1 MFKISNLDNFYKR
14 IIFAILFFT
23 SVYLYRNYFKYN
35 DKIDYIDVDI
45 SNNKNL
51 VDIIKQNGTKKDPKL
66 NFNKSSCHVLNY
78 YDISKNCPEY
88 IDKFYNQDF
97 IDTIKN
103 NLNLP
108 NLEIIKPH
116 IDPLGFAMHL
126 YCDGD
131 FMEYHFD
138 TNFTLGTR
146 YSVVIPLYLNQENR
160 CFLQIKDQ
168 NKQEKQ
174 IKIDIGKAVVYNGD
188 KVLHCV
194 TPQCEKGER
203 ITLVL
208 NLTTSSKTNFIGDIL
223 QKGRNYMFEKYTW

>member
-1 MFKISNLDNFYKR
+1 MFKFTLENFYKR
-14 IIFAILFFT
+14 IIFMILFFV

-35 DKIDYIDVDI
+35 DKIDYIDVDV
-45 SNNKNL
+45 SNNQKL
-51 VDIIKQNGTKKDPKL
+51 VDIIKQHGTKKDPKL
-66 NFNKSSCHVLNY
+66 NFNKSSCHVLNF

-88 IDKFYNQDF
+88 IDKFYDPSF
-97 IDTIKN
+97 IETIKN
-103 NLNLP
+103 KLDLP
-108 NLEIIKPH
+108 NLEIISPE

-126 YCDGD
+126 YCEND

-146 YSVVIPLYLNQENR
+146 YSVVIPLYLNQENN
-160 CFLQIKDQ
+160 CYLQIKDQ
-168 NKQEKQ
+168 EKKEKQ

-194 TPQCEKGER
+194 TPQCKNGER

-208 NLTTSSKTNFIGDIL
+208 NLTTTTKTNFIGDIL
-223 QKGRNYMFEKYTW
+223 QKARNYMFKKYTW